1 MTSDEEIA
9 ELRAI
14 PRMTLEEVLERFRIE
29 GDIEED
35 MARSGWQDD
44 AVKDIFGASDD

>member
-1 MTSDEEIA
+1 MSSDENAA
-9 ELRAI
+9 ERDAV
-14 PRMTLEEVLERFRIE
+14 PKMTLEEALKRFRIE